1 MRQRASTK
9 TQRRL
14 KQQQLGD
21 PYKLTDDV
29 YAAQQQQTFRVGGLV
44 TAAGVLQL
52 AVAVTLGGYVFGGAL
67 LFCFLLMAA
76 LGVVAFTQLE
86 KQPMRRGLVGHVAHS
101 LQRLHALRRGAL
113 DYSLTLSIADSQSF
127 ADNASHGAERLQ
139 IAVVPTHP
147 TPQKVVAAM
156 ALASVAPRGA
166 IQQKATTTSKKSKQ
180 QKTKSMAQPLARQAP
195 IATLKQVVM
204 TETLPF
210 LMPLEKPRAQSE
222 PKLPVVLRRRPQPDV
237 KLPTVLLP
245 TAEPKLTVPSK
256 PQPKLPTVLPP
267 VEPKRLAMPCK
278 PEPKLPTVLPKSEPK
293 QALPKP
299 VQQQAWALPE
309 AVKEPCVQV
318 TASAPTAVQPMLPPL
333 PVLYSAPTPLVK
345 LARGEPAVER
355 DLVVTRKVSLYL
367 QPQEQELES
376 EEVAELTEL
385 AEVFPPLP
393 PTSEFPPV
401 TAEHNF
407 LLDIA
412 LEPTSTPEE
421 ATAPCA
427 LPLAEVCN
435 PDLRVMLE
443 ELSQMRL
450 ELDAAMALCT
460 ATLQGEGE
468 KLPAS
473 WSPPLPPLEPEVE
486 PCC

>member
-14 KQQQLGD
+14 KQQQLRD

-52 AVAVTLGGYVFGGAL
+52 AAAVTLSGYVFGGAL

-86 KQPMRRGLVGHVAHS
+86 KQPMRHGLVGHVAHS

-127 ADNASHGAERLQ
+127 ADNASRGAERLQ

-156 ALASVAPRGA
+156 VLASVAPRGA
-166 IQQKATTTSKKSKQ
+166 IQQTATSTSKKSKQ
-180 QKTKSMAQPLARQAP
+180 QKAKPMTQPLARQAP

-222 PKLPVVLRRRPQPDV
+222 PKLPVMLRRRPQPDV

-245 TAEPKLTVPSK
+245 TAEPKLTVMPSK

-267 VEPKRLAMPCK
+267 VEPKRLAVPCE
-278 PEPKLPTVLPKSEPK
+278 PEPKLPTVLPKPEPK
-293 QALPKP
+293 QH
-299 VQQQAWALPE
+299 LPE

-318 TASAPTAVQPMLPPL
+318 TASAPAAVEPELPPL
-333 PVLYSAPTPLVK
+333 SVLYPAPTPLVE

-355 DLVVTRKVSLYL
+355 ELVVTRKVSLYL

-376 EEVAELTEL
+376 EEVAELMEL

-393 PTSEFPPV
+393 PTPAPEFPPV
-401 TAEHNF
+401 TTERNF

-421 ATAPCA
+421 ATALCA
-427 LPLAEVCN
+427 LPLAEVCD

-450 ELDAAMALCT
+450 EMDAAMALCT
-460 ATLQGEGE
+460 AALQGEGE